1 VGSSIKNRENNRRLR
16 RDWFD
21 PLCTNVEKET
31 SPDALV
37 GIERKDPATFSS
49 RLQSAP
55 AKITLGCAEKLTVLS
70 AHKKQGSRKRM
81 GHNKAMQATHIETNR
96 KRQKQSFKRE
106 RGR

>member
-1 VGSSIKNRENNRRLR
+1 MTTTRAGPWDQQRHAGGSRHSCHEDFGVGVGSSIKNRENNRRLR

-21 PLCTNVEKET
+21 PLCTNVEEET

-55 AKITLGCAEKLTVLS
+55 AKITLG
-70 AHKKQGSRKRM
+70 
-81 GHNKAMQATHIETNR
+81 
-96 KRQKQSFKRE
+96 
-106 RGR
+106 